1 MEASMHALSRLTFC
15 RSALVAAVVSVNA
28 CVPARGRLDQ
38 IRPSGRLI
46 TADQIRKTSATN
58 AWEVL
63 KNSASPLTLAER
75 NGEPASVRSRRG
87 RSSLVLSQADVPI
100 LIVDGTRMNDFAMLR
115 QIPAGSIE
123 SIRILNGIEG
133 TTYQGTN
140 AGGGVI
146 IIATWAR
153 PDPEPQG

>member
-1 MEASMHALSRLTFC
+1 MHALPRLTL
-15 RSALVAAVVSVNA
+15 RGATLAAAVVFLAA
-28 CVPARGRLDQ
+28 CSPARGRLDGT
-38 IRPSGRLI
+38 PPAGRLI

-63 KNSASPLTLAER
+63 KNSASPLSLAER
-75 NGEPASVRSRRG
+75 NGEPANVRSRRG

-100 LIVDGTRMNDFAMLR
+100 LIVDGTRMNDFTLLR

-146 IIATWAR
+146 IVATWAR
-153 PDPEPQG
+153 PDPMPE

>member
-1 MEASMHALSRLTFC
+1 MHARPRLTS
-15 RSALVAAVVSVNA
+15 RRAALVAAMLSLAA
-28 CVPARGRLDQ
+28 CSPSRGRLDRTRPAGHVITAEQ
-38 IRPSGRLI
+38 IRR
-46 TADQIRKTSATN
+46 TTATN

-63 KNSASPLTLAER
+63 KNSASPLSLADR
-75 NGEPASVRSRRG
+75 NGEPTNVRSRRG
-87 RSSLVLSQADVPI
+87 RSSLVITQADVPI
-100 LIVDGTRMNDFAMLR
+100 LIVDGTRMSDFAMLR

-146 IIATWAR
+146 IVATWAR
-153 PDPEPQG
+153 PDPEPQS

>member
-1 MEASMHALSRLTFC
+1 MHALPRLTL
-15 RSALVAAVVSVNA
+15 RSAALATVVISVGA
-28 CVPARGRLDQ
+28 CSPARGRLDRS
-38 IRPSGRLI
+38 RPMGRLI

-63 KNSASPLTLAER
+63 KNSASPLSLGER
-75 NGEPASVRSRRG
+75 NGEPTSVRSRRG
-87 RSSLVLSQADVPI
+87 RSSLVISQADVPI

-123 SIRILNGIEG
+123 SIRILSGIEG

-146 IIATWAR
+146 IVATWAR